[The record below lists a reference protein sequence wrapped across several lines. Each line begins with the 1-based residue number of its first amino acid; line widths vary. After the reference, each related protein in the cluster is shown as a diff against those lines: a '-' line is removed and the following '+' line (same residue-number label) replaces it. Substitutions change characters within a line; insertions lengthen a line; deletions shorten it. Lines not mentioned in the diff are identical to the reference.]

1 MRKITA
7 ILSVALSAGL
17 ALAASA
23 APQSDSNAKMRQ
35 RLNAVTGQS
44 ASTQTTNLEQSKD
57 SLEAIVKK
65 ASAGDPWAM
74 NQVGLWYYSGEHYQ
88 RDYKKAFYWFELAAR
103 EKNPHAVYNLGRCL
117 RYGLG
122 VKADSV
128 KALNQYLLA
137 IKLGNNAAL
146 EYCADEALTQ
156 PFDAIVTGNCYERPI
171 GVEQNYKTAAKY
183 YAMASAKGSIDGTW
197 KAGYCYYQIKDGQ
210 QALKYYQKAAEM
222 GNAEAA
228 YWTGKLLLGT
238 YGAPTELSKAVNY
251 LLKSADA
258 GNPNAQCEL
267 GKLYAEGKGVTL
279 NLDQA
284 ISYYRKAIENRII
297 NNHVVGGNREAM
309 WLYAMALINGEGTAQ
324 NYSEA
329 TYWLMRY
336 AEASDKTFD
345 RVSDY
350 ITNLDSK
357 NSYYSYL
364 KGLRLML
371 VNENPTDAAKEFK
384 KVKNVYGT
392 IMSNVV
398 LISDKDAKSS
408 AKAAKGLAKLAASN
422 AEAAYYLA
430 GLYTTGNGVERNMK
444 EAIKLYTL
452 AANEGYAP
460 AANELGN
467 IYYEG
472 IGVNKE
478 FDKAAIYYRQALV
491 NSSISQNGITR
502 LAEFYTK
509 GEGGF
514 IKNPAIGQSIAK
526 LTPAAPYTA
535 VLSKI
540 RF

>member
-7 ILSVALSAGL
+7 IFSVALTAGI

-23 APQSDSNAKMRQ
+23 APQSDTTAKVRQ
-35 RLNAVTGQS
+35 RLSAVTGQ
-44 ASTQTTNLEQSKD
+44 AAATQTANLNQSKD

-88 RDYKKAFYWFELAAR
+88 RDYKKAAYWFELAAR
-103 EKNPHAVYNLGRCL
+103 EKNPHAAYNLGRCL
-117 RYGLG
+117 RYGQG

-137 IKLGNNAAL
+137 VKLGNTAAL

-156 PFDAIVTGNCYERPI
+156 PFDAIVAGNCYERPI

-183 YAMASAKGSIDGTW
+183 YAMASAKGSVDGTL
-197 KAGYCYYQIKDGQ
+197 KAGYCYYMIKDGE

-222 GNAEAA
+222 GNADAA
-228 YWTGKLLLGT
+228 YWAGKLLLGT
-238 YGAPTELSKAVNY
+238 YGAPADLSKAVNY

-258 GNPNAQCEL
+258 DNPNAQCEL
-267 GKLYAEGKGVTL
+267 GKLYAEGKGVSQ

-284 ISYYRKAIENRII
+284 IAYYRKAIANRII
-297 NNHVVGGNREAM
+297 NSRVVAGNREAM
-309 WLYAMALINGEGTAQ
+309 WLYSMALIEGEGVAQ
-324 NYSEA
+324 NYCEG

-336 AEASDKTFD
+336 AQASDKTLE

-350 ITNLDSK
+350 ITKLDSK

-371 VNENPTDAAKEFK
+371 VNENLTDAAKEFK
-384 KVKNVYGT
+384 KVKNADG
-392 IMSNVV
+392 NVMASAI
-398 LISDKDAKSS
+398 LIAENNAKSS
-408 AKAAKGLAKLAASN
+408 AKAAKNLEKLATTN
-422 AEAAYYLA
+422 AQAAYYLA
-430 GLYTTGNGVERNMK
+430 SLYATGNGVERNMK
-444 EAIKLYTL
+444 DAIKLYIL
-452 AANEGYAP
+452 AAEGGFAP
-460 AANELGN
+460 AADELGN

-472 IGVNKE
+472 LGVDKN
-478 FDKAAIYYRQALV
+478 FDKAAAYYRMAFV
-491 NSSISQNGITR
+491 NSSLSQNGITR
-502 LAEFYTK
+502 LSEFYKK
-509 GEGGF
+509 GEGGLM
-514 IKNPAIGQSIAK
+514 KNAAIAEGIAK
-526 LTPAAPYTA
+526 LAPAAPYAAT
-535 VLSKI
+535 LSKI